1 MHRFFSSLFLLFLSP
16 LGLVV
21 LAALDS
27 SMVFYLPAAVEA
39 AVVILTARHRELVWL
54 FPFLAAAG
62 SAMGAFATFLVGE
75 KIGEKGLM
83 HWVPEHGL
91 ERIQKKIKDKGAVP
105 LATTALLPPPFPLA
119 PFLLA
124 CGALKVKRRSFLLA
138 FGVARLFRYSIVAIF
153 AWFYGNWI
161 LRVIKSG
168 MFQAVV
174 VVFVVIAV
182 AGTIY
187 SAYHLMRNAK
197 RHRSRQSGP
206 RQRQA

>member
-1 MHRFFSSLFLLFLSP
+1 
-16 LGLVV
+16 
-21 LAALDS
+21 
-27 SMVFYLPAAVEA
+27 
-39 AVVILTARHRELVWL
+39 
-54 FPFLAAAG
+54 
-62 SAMGAFATFLVGE
+62 
-75 KIGEKGLM
+75 M

-91 ERIQKKIKDKGAVP
+91 EHIQKKIKDKGAVP

-119 PFLLA
+119 SFLLA

-138 FGVARLFRYSIVAIF
+138 FGVARLFRIVAMF

-182 AGTIY
+182 AGTVY

-197 RHRSRQSGP
+197 RHRSRQSGS
-206 RQRQA
+206 RQRQR